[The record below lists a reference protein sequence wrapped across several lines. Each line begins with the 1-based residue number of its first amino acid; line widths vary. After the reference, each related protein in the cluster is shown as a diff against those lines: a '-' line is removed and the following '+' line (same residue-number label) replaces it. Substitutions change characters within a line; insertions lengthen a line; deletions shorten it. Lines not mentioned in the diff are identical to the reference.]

1 MNMFKN
7 VHHITAGAGAGKTT
21 ELVRI
26 ITHLVNDEGVDPSR
40 MILTTYTVAA
50 ATEFRERSKAAL
62 PVDKAIAMNAAQMG
76 TLHSLAEKYINRY
89 WYLLGISP
97 SVKPVS
103 ESVSGILMDRSLEG
117 LVNGEQLNLF
127 KLYTD
132 AFRLTSIEEGYDYDF
147 WKKTLRKLFDMMRRY
162 SFDKGRVEKF
172 RGMASALLRETF
184 TQDGNKALLDAAR
197 PALETYRGYEKI
209 VSCHA
214 TDTGKK
220 TYQSNCEQVKQILTL
235 DPESVS
241 VKDLEEIKEMKWGA
255 DVAFDR
261 KFADKEYYKEEIKA
275 RKQEVIAAQAAICG
289 AMVPKECELIFKVT
303 DLIFDLL
310 PKWMDAYTDIKRES
324 GVIDFTDMED
334 LFLKLLDRDE
344 VLEDIRKSVDYLFVD
359 EFQDSNPVQAR
370 IYEIISNQ
378 ILQSWFVG
386 DRKQAIYG
394 FAGSDSGLI
403 SELTKS
409 FPAMKEDASTRSG
422 YATDAAGNSSQIL
435 GYSHRST
442 KSLVD
447 AANVVFEKA
456 FKDTTGGKSSDAI
469 IKEQVHLEWD
479 GNTPDTA
486 WDPLYHVILEGDN
499 NTARADALATFISDM
514 VQKDGFRKAGYT
526 VSDIAILTRSGTQA
540 INIGNALTR
549 KDIPTAFVDPKGF
562 RDTPEVSLLL
572 AILKLSDGIDTA
584 KSRAEIRKLVRDE
597 SICEL
602 VEKVKGGDNTLDG
615 LPGLEVF
622 AKSIRHHAVP
632 DRINEIIVRTD
643 LYGFCGRWGN
653 PDSRRGHINL
663 VRSAAAEYANKAGI
677 LCIEADLRGFL
688 SFLDD
693 YKVEAKFDNTAKG
706 VKVLTY
712 HKSKGLE
719 WKIVI
724 LCGLDDY
731 KEDASIAG
739 VTILGSSAAPDGILA
754 IPRLPEAP
762 WALACIGGA
771 KRASEILSQIRAT
784 KLGEE
789 KRLLYVGFTR
799 AKEVVVTAAKSTSPE
814 VITKLCPTARER
826 VDTLPSGDVV
836 DIWGIPGVSS
846 RLEVAAD
853 DPDSVY
859 TGREKAFMYKDA
871 GLSLSGD
878 GTAQEG
884 LVKYNSPSKWRDAS
898 VQEAAGVE
906 TVKDFGTRTDIP
918 HPGLDDN
925 VFGDCVH
932 HIFAVCRPG
941 CHEANIAAAART
953 LEAFGITDPDAPE
966 KIVLCIEAFFGW
978 LEASYGP
985 STEPETEFPF
995 RYTDEEGR
1003 VFSGSMDLIWV
1014 TRKGC
1019 VLVDYKTFPGRRSD
1033 LFNMDGRHWAGGY
1046 ASQLHIYGKAL
1057 GCTDLGAPVDRFLFY
1072 PVEGLV
1078 LRVG

>member
-1 MNMFKN
+1 MFKN

-26 ITHLVNDEGVDPSR
+26 ITRLVNDEGADPSR

-97 SVKPVS
+97 SVKPISENVS
-103 ESVSGILMDRSLEG
+103 DILMDRSLEG
-117 LVNGEQLNLF
+117 LVNGDQLNLF
-127 KLYTD
+127 KKYIE
-132 AFRLTSIEEGYDYDF
+132 AFRLKSGEDGYDYDF
-147 WKKTLRKLFDMMRRY
+147 WKKTLKKLFNMMRRY
-162 SFDKGRVEKF
+162 TFGKDKVEGF
-172 RGMASALLRETF
+172 RNMTSALLRETF

-197 PALETYRGYEKI
+197 PVMEAYLGYEDI
-209 VSCHA
+209 VSGHA

-220 TYQSNCEQVKQILTL
+220 TYLNNCEQVKRIRDL
-235 DPESVS
+235 DPLSVS

-255 DVAFDR
+255 DIAFDT
-261 KFADKEYYKEEIKA
+261 KFADKEYYKDEIKA
-275 RKQEVIAAQAAICG
+275 RKEDVIAAQAAICG
-289 AMVPKECELIFKVT
+289 ALVPKEHELIFKVT

-310 PKWMDAYTDIKRES
+310 PAWMDAYTDIKRES
-324 GVIDFTDMED
+324 GVIDFTDMEG
-334 LFLKLLDRDE
+334 LFLKLLGRDE

-378 ILQSWFVG
+378 IVQSWFVG

-403 SELTKS
+403 SELTRS
-409 FPAMKEDASTRSG
+409 FPEMKEDVSTRSG

-435 GYSHRST
+435 GLSHRST
-442 KSLVD
+442 KKLVD

-456 FKDTTGGKSSDAI
+456 FEDTAGGKSSDAI
-469 IKEQVHLEWD
+469 VREHVHLGWG

-486 WDPLYHVILEGDN
+486 WDPLYHVVLEGDN
-499 NTARADALATFISDM
+499 NSARADALATYICDM
-514 VQKDGFRKAGYT
+514 VQQDGFRKAGYT

-572 AILKLSDGIDTA
+572 AILKLSDGIDLA

-597 SICEL
+597 DLWEL
-602 VEKVKGGDNTLDG
+602 VEKVKGENNTLDD
-615 LPGLEVF
+615 LPGLEAF

-643 LYGFCGRWGN
+643 LYGLCGRWGN

-663 VRSAAAEYANKAGI
+663 VRSAAAEYADKAGM

-688 SFLDD
+688 SFLDG

-739 VTILGSSAAPDGILA
+739 VTILGPSAAPDGILA
-754 IPRLPEAP
+754 VPRLPETP
-762 WALACIGGA
+762 WALACVGGA
-771 KRASEILSQIRAT
+771 KRASEILAQIRAT

-799 AKEVVVTAAKSTSPE
+799 AREVVVTAAKSTSPE
-814 VITKLCPTARER
+814 VITKLCPTAHER

-836 DIWGIPGVSS
+836 DIWGIPGVKS
-846 RLEVAAD
+846 RLAAVAAD
-853 DPDSVY
+853 PESGY
-859 TGREKAFMYKDA
+859 AGREQAFMYKDA
-871 GLSLSGD
+871 GLFLSGD
-878 GTAQEG
+878 KIAAEG

-898 VQEAAGVE
+898 VQNAVKVV
-906 TVKDFGTRTDIP
+906 TVKDFGVRTDIP
-918 HPGLDDN
+918 HPRLDDN
-925 VFGDCVH
+925 VFGDCIH

-941 CHEANIAAAART
+941 CHEANLVAAIRT
-953 LEAFGITDPDAPE
+953 LVAFGITDPNAPE
-966 KIVLCIEAFFGW
+966 KILSCIEMFFGW
-978 LEASYGP
+978 LESSYGP
-985 STEPETEFPF
+985 SAEMETEFPF
-995 RYTDEEGR
+995 RYTDEQGR
-1003 VFSGSMDLIWV
+1003 VFSGSMDLVWV
-1014 TRKGC
+1014 TGKGC
-1019 VLVDYKTFPGRRSD
+1019 VLVDYKTFSGKRSD
-1033 LFNMDGRHWAGGY
+1033 LFCKDGKHWAGNY
-1046 ASQLHIYGKAL
+1046 ASQLHVYGRAL
-1057 GCTDLGAPVDRFLFY
+1057 GCTELDAPMDKLLFY